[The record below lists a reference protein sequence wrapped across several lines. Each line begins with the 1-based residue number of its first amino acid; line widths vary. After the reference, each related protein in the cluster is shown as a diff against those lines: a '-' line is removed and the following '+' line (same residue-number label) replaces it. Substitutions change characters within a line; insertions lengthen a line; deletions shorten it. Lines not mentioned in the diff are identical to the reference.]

1 MTEKQEIFYVSGMN
15 CASCA
20 GNVEQAL
27 SEKEGVRHAKV
38 NFAASTVWVD
48 YNPES
53 ISPADLQQIVK
64 DAGYD
69 LILEDDSEENQA
81 EILQRE
87 EYRSLKAKTT
97 GAVRRKRFRHS
108 KNNRSADPER

>member
-1 MTEKQEIFYVSGMN
+1 MTEKQEIFYVSGVN

-64 DAGYD
+64 DAGYESV
-69 LILEDDSEENQA
+69 LEDDSEKTK
-81 EILQRE
+81 
-87 EYRSLKAKTT
+87 LKYSNGKNTVAK
-97 GAVRRKRFRHS
+97 S
-108 KNNRSADPER
+108 QNNELFF